1 MELPQVCRDDNKPM
15 ERFNV
20 EVSRLAE
27 LAKEITTKLV
37 SEIAV
42 ELNRIRVYLRRGLNV
57 YIILM
62 FRFMCYCIKNVCF
75 YNNLSIAK

>member
-62 FRFMCYCIKNVCF
+62 FRFMCYCIKNICF